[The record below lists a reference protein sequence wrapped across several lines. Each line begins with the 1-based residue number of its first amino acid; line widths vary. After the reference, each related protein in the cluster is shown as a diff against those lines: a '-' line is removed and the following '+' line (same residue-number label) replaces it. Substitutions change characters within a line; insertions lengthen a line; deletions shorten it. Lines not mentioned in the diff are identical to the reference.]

1 MKKVL
6 ALVLTTVML
15 AGSMILAG
23 GCSGTDTKATT
34 EGTTTGGAETTAA
47 GGAETTAASGD
58 VLKVGILY
66 ISPKD
71 DGGYSQAHAEGMAEA
86 VAALG
91 DKIQVFELENIDD
104 TDAQATSAA
113 IDNLV
118 NEGCTLIFTTSYG
131 YMEPTAAAAEKYPDV
146 KFCHCSG
153 YTRNDTNLDTY
164 FGQIESARYLAGIVA
179 GLTTKTNKLGYVA
192 AFPIP
197 ECIRGINAYTLGA
210 KSVNPDVT
218 VSVVWTN
225 TWFDMDAEKAAA
237 ESLLATGVD
246 VMAQHQDS
254 PAAITAAESAG
265 AYAIGYDLTYAGAP
279 KAYLTAPLWNWGTYY
294 TYKIQQV
301 LDGQWKVENYWGGMK
316 EGVVKLDTLSSLVP
330 DAAKTAVEAVQKD
343 VTEQGNA
350 YVFKGPIKDQ
360 TGAVKVK
367 EGESLSYDDQMSMM
381 WFVDGVIGEIPT
393 T

>member
-1 MKKVL
+1 MQNDTHNEGGKIMKK
-6 ALVLTTVML
+6 
-15 AGSMILAG
+15 ILAMVMTCILVAG
-23 GCSGTDTKATT
+23 TVSIAGCSSSAK
-34 EGTTTGGAETTAA
+34 ETTAA
-47 GGAETTAASGD
+47 GTDT
-58 VLKVGILY
+58 VLKVGVIY

-71 DGGYSQAHAEGMAEA
+71 DGGYSQAHAEGIAQA

-91 DKIQVFELENIDD
+91 DKIKVFELENVND
-104 TDAQATSAA
+104 TDAAATTSA

-131 YMEPTAAAAEKYPDV
+131 YMQATADAATKYPNV

-179 GLTTKTNKLGYVA
+179 GLTTKTDKLGYVA

-210 KSVNPDVT
+210 RSVNPNATVT
-218 VSVVWTN
+218 VVWTN
-225 TWFDMDAEKAAA
+225 TWFDMDVEKAAA
-237 ESLLATGVD
+237 ESLLSQGID

-254 PAAITAAESAG
+254 PAAINAAAAAG
-265 AYAIGYDLTYAGAP
+265 AFAVGYDLTYAGAP

-301 LDGQWKVENYWGGMK
+301 LDGQWKIENYWGGMK
-316 EGVVKLDTLSSLVP
+316 EGVVKLDTLSSLVSAEAS
-330 DAAKTAVEAVQKD
+330 AAVAKVQD
-343 VTEQGNA
+343 TVVSEGNA
-350 YVFKGPIKDQ
+350 FVFAGPIKDQ
-360 TGAVKVK
+360 SGTVKVA
-367 EGESLSYDDQMSMM
+367 EGSSLSYDDQMGMS
-381 WFVDGVIGEIPT
+381 WFVEGVVGEIPAP
-393 T
+393 